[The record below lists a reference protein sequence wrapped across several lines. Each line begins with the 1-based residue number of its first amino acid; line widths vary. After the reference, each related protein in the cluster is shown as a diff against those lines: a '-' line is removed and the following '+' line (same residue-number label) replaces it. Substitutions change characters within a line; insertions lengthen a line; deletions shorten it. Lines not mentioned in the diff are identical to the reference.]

1 MAFCSNCGKQLVDGA
16 KFCSSCGAAV
26 VRSTE
31 ESTAKRKTVYEG
43 ELHKCPN
50 CGELLDSF
58 VTICPTCGYEIRGA
72 KAANSVRE
80 LAAKLEQ
87 IEAQTMEMPELKQSL
102 MRTVFGRD
110 FHDKEA
116 IEKAK
121 RDFEGQKDHQ
131 KENLISNYSIPNT
144 KEDIYEFFIL
154 AMSNIE
160 VGGYCKDAWL
170 SKLEQAYQKA
180 ILVFDDPVK
189 LSNLTS
195 LYDKITQKQKIK
207 KLIAPILCVLGI
219 LMIII
224 GSFAGSASG
233 DENSP
238 FYVLV
243 LLGINALVISMYI
256 FLFKLVKGF
265 KK

>member
-1 MAFCSNCGKQLVDGA
+1 
-16 KFCSSCGAAV
+16 
-26 VRSTE
+26 
-31 ESTAKRKTVYEG
+31 
-43 ELHKCPN
+43 
-50 CGELLDSF
+50 
-58 VTICPTCGYEIRGA
+58 
-72 KAANSVRE
+72 
-80 LAAKLEQ
+80 
-87 IEAQTMEMPELKQSL
+87 
-102 MRTVFGRD
+102 
-110 FHDKEA
+110 
-116 IEKAK
+116 
-121 RDFEGQKDHQ
+121 
-131 KENLISNYSIPNT
+131 
-144 KEDIYEFFIL
+144 
-154 AMSNIE
+154 MSNIE

-170 SKLEQAYQKA
+170 SKLEQEYQKA

>member
-26 VRSTE
+26 VQSTE
-31 ESTAKRKTVYEG
+31 ESAAKRKTVYEG

-121 RDFEGQKDHQ
+121 RDFEEQKKQQ
-131 KENLISNYSIPNT
+131 KINLIANYSVPNT

-154 AMSNIE
+154 AISNIE
-160 VGGYCKDAWL
+160 AGGYCKDAWL
-170 SKLEQAYQKA
+170 AKLEQAYQKA
-180 ILVFDDPVK
+180 KLVFDDPVK
-189 LSNLTS
+189 LGHLTS
-195 LYDKITQKQKIK
+195 LYDKVSQKQKIK
-207 KLIAPILCVLGI
+207 KLVGPVVCAIGVVM
-219 LMIII
+219 MIIGFAFEEMSGLAI
-224 GSFAGSASG
+224 GGMA
-233 DENSP
+233 
-238 FYVLV
+238 
-243 LLGINALVISMYI
+243 ISSWS
-256 FLFKLVKGF
+256 LFITMFGNDK
-265 KK
+265 

>member
-26 VRSTE
+26 VQSTE
-31 ESTAKRKTVYEG
+31 ESAAKRKTVYEG

-121 RDFEGQKDHQ
+121 RDFEEQKKQQ
-131 KENLISNYSIPNT
+131 KKRNH
-144 KEDIYEFFIL
+144 K
-154 AMSNIE
+154 
-160 VGGYCKDAWL
+160 L
-170 SKLEQAYQKA
+170 SKQKKK
-180 ILVFDDPVK
+180 FVK
-189 LSNLTS
+189 TQHMELQIYTLRTDLRHLLS
-195 LYDKITQKQKIK
+195 
-207 KLIAPILCVLGI
+207 
-219 LMIII
+219 
-224 GSFAGSASG
+224 
-233 DENSP
+233 
-238 FYVLV
+238 
-243 LLGINALVISMYI
+243 
-256 FLFKLVKGF
+256 
-265 KK
+265 